1 MTMTIAIW
9 PIVVVSRASQ
19 KARKSGIRSG
29 SGIGDIAAR

>member
-9 PIVVVSRASQ
+9 AMVVVSRASQ

-29 SGIGDIAAR
+29 SGINAMAAR